1 MKARNMKMGVSA
13 QDMIE
18 KKPKTKKLTKRK

>member
-1 MKARNMKMGVSA
+1 MKAGNMKMGVSA

-18 KKPKTKKLTKRK
+18 KKPKTEKPTKRK